1 MEGGNNNNNQQPQ
14 QPPQQQAG
22 LMGAHAQYL
31 KGVGEAT
38 IGSISGSQAWSAS
51 GAQDKAAGV
60 EAMRKAAE
68 KRDANQGYG
77 KAEEWA
83 GKLTGCEGMQKEGA
97 ASSHKRN
104 D

>member
-1 MEGGNNNNNQQPQ
+1 MEGSGNNNSNQQPQ
-14 QPPQQQAG
+14 QPEAG

-31 KGVGEAT
+31 KGVGEST

-51 GAQDKAAGV
+51 GAQDKAAGL
-60 EAMRKAAE
+60 EAMKKAGE
-68 KRDANQGYG
+68 KRDPNQGYG

-97 ASSHKRN
+97 ASSHPRN

>member
-1 MEGGNNNNNQQPQ
+1 MEGSGNSNSNQQPQ
-14 QPPQQQAG
+14 QPETG

-38 IGSISGSQAWSAS
+38 IGSISGSQSWSAS
-51 GAQDKAAGV
+51 GAHDKAAALD
-60 EAMRKAAE
+60 AMRKAGE
-68 KRDANQGYG
+68 KRDPNQGYG

>member
-1 MEGGNNNNNQQPQ
+1 MEGGNNNNNNNSN
-14 QPPQQQAG
+14 QQQGEAG
-22 LMGAHAQYL
+22 LMGAHAQYI

-38 IGSISGSQAWSAS
+38 IGSLSGSQAWSAS
-51 GAQDKAAGV
+51 GAQDKAAAL
-60 EAMRKAAE
+60 EALKKAGE
-68 KRDANQGYG
+68 KRDPNQGYG